1 LHANRLAALAALLA
15 LVDCGDPTAPP
26 TITSVAFDADA
37 VTLLIDDSVATHL
50 TVTNSAGATVN
61 SPTVSYSSSAGYIA
75 SVDNAGKVKAVAAGT
90 ATITATTG
98 NVSDQLHVT
107 VNWPPVQSVD
117 LGIANPDV
125 FVEDTVPTTITVLN
139 SKGNPATNAPTTY
152 TTSDPAVAT
161 VDALGRIAG
170 VGSGSATIT
179 ATSEGVSDQVQI
191 TVAWPP
197 IVSIAFSRDTATLL
211 LDDSLATTVVVM
223 NSRGRV
229 AKNAAVTY
237 GTSASTT
244 ATVDANGRIRTFATG
259 TATISATVG
268 NLTGNLGVTVVPHF
282 TSIGLG
288 EVHTCGISGIGG
300 VWCWGSD
307 AARQLGQP
315 QEVMCGNMQCSMVPL
330 RVPGNQK
337 FVSVTGGAWHTCALT
352 DAGAAYCWGNNSLGQ
367 IGNGAIASAVV
378 TAPTAVT
385 GGLTFTSITA
395 GRWHTCGIT
404 TANEMYCWGLD
415 AWGELGTGTPPTP
428 RCDWIGTQ
436 TPCSPVPMKVVGNQT
451 WSALEATEKT
461 TCGLTT
467 AQTILC
473 WGLSVGGTE
482 STECQNDLPRNDCTR
497 TPLLQASG
505 ATFDELLTPSL
516 MICGRSAGGALM
528 CWGVAFYGEFGNGVA
543 FVNSPTPVS
552 AAGGA
557 TFAQSVSGRVHVC
570 ARQAD
575 GAVQC
580 WGKGD
585 YGSSIGSGAPDR
597 LVPTTI
603 AGGITFSTLFG
614 SPQAGH
620 TCGLSTAGRAYCWG
634 DGSFGQ
640 LGDAAALNRYQP
652 VLIKL
657 AR

>member
-1 LHANRLAALAALLA
+1 M
-15 LVDCGDPTAPP
+15 VGCGDPTAPP
-26 TITSVAFDADA
+26 TITSVAFDAHA
-37 VTLLIDDSVATHL
+37 VTLLIDDSVATHV
-50 TVTNSAGATVN
+50 TVRNSAGATVN
-61 SPTVSYSSSAGYIA
+61 SSAVSYSSSAGFIA

-90 ATITATTG
+90 ATITATIG
-98 NVSDQLHVT
+98 DVSDQLNVT

-117 LGIANPDV
+117 LGIANPSV
-125 FVEDTVPTTITVLN
+125 FVEDTVPTTIAVVN
-139 SKGNPATNAPTTY
+139 SKGKPATNAPPTY

-161 VDALGRIAG
+161 VDALGRIVG
-170 VGSGSATIT
+170 VGTGSATIT

-229 AKNAAVTY
+229 AKNAVVTY

-259 TATISATVG
+259 TATISAKVG
-268 NLTGNLGVTVVPHF
+268 TLTDDLRVTVVPHF

-288 EVHTCGISGIGG
+288 EIHTCGVSGIGG

-307 AARQLGQP
+307 ASRQLGQP
-315 QEVMCGNMQCSMVPL
+315 QQVMCGNSQCSMVPI

-352 DAGAAYCWGNNSLGQ
+352 EAGAAYCWGYNSLGQ
-367 IGNGAIASAVV
+367 IGNGAIANAAV
-378 TAPTAVT
+378 AGPTPVT
-385 GGLTFTSITA
+385 GGLTFTSIKA

-404 TANEMYCWGLD
+404 TANEMYCWGWD
-415 AWGELGTGTPPTP
+415 EWGQLGTGTPPTP
-428 RCDWIGTQ
+428 RCDWGSTQ
-436 TPCSPVPMKVVGNQT
+436 TPCSPVPMKVVGNHT
-451 WSALEATEKT
+451 WVAFEAMEKT
-461 TCGLTT
+461 TCGLTN

-473 WGLSVGGTE
+473 WGLGVGGTE
-482 STECQNDLPRNDCTR
+482 STECQNDLPTNNCTR

-505 ATFDELLTPSL
+505 ATFGGLLTTNL
-516 MICGRSAGGALM
+516 MICGRSAAGGLT
-528 CWGVAFYGEFGNGVA
+528 CWGFAYFGEFGNGVA
-543 FVNSPTPVS
+543 IVNSPTPIT

-557 TFAQSVSGRVHVC
+557 TFAQSVGGRVHVC
-570 ARQAD
+570 ARQAG

-580 WGKGD
+580 WGQGD
-585 YGSSIGSGAPDR
+585 YGSIGAGAPDR

-603 AGGITFSTLFG
+603 AGGITFSALFG

-634 DGSFGQ
+634 DGRFGQ